1 MRHEQDLV
9 TSLVVGRSISLT
21 MGVPVA
27 PRSGD
32 GLRLRTDQ
40 CELAGLEAVP
50 LWKRLKPAIDR
61 QRRRA
66 MSSGW

>member
-50 LWKRLKPAIDR
+50 L
-61 QRRRA
+61 
-66 MSSGW
+66 